1 MLCYPDI
8 NLMGGFMRVE
18 QISVLLRNEPGVLS
32 KILGTISNG
41 GINILGLTIN
51 ETAAFGEL
59 RLIVDNTQKARELLE
74 KIDVSHNIVKVIV
87 VKLPDKPG
95 ELLKIARLLSD
106 YDINIDYIYT
116 LSSGK
121 DFAFVVIK
129 SWDMPATHEIL
140 VEKDIT
146 IVPIEEILSN

>member
-1 MLCYPDI
+1 
-8 NLMGGFMRVE
+8 MRVE

-59 RLIVDNTQKARELLE
+59 RLIVDDTPKARDLLE

-87 VKLPDKPG
+87 VKLADKPG

-116 LSSGK
+116 LSGGGE
-121 DFAFVVIK
+121 FAFVVIK
-129 SWDMPATHEIL
+129 SWDMPATQEIL
-140 VEKDIT
+140 IEKAIDI
-146 IVPIEEILSN
+146 VSIEEILAK

>member
-1 MLCYPDI
+1 
-8 NLMGGFMRVE
+8 MRVE
-18 QISVLLRNEPGVLS
+18 QISVLLRNEPGVLG
-32 KILGTISNG
+32 KILGTISEG

-59 RLIVDNTQKARELLE
+59 RLIVDKTQKSRELLE

-116 LSSGK
+116 LSSGR
-121 DFAFVVIK
+121 DSAFVVIK
-129 SWDMPATHEIL
+129 SWDMPATQEIL
-140 VEKDIT
+140 LEKGIEM
-146 IVPIEEILSN
+146 VPIEEILSK

>member
-1 MLCYPDI
+1 
-8 NLMGGFMRVE
+8 MRVE

-32 KILGTISNG
+32 KILETISTG

-59 RLIVDNTQKARELLE
+59 RLIVDNTPVTRELLE

-87 VKLPDKPG
+87 VKLPDRPG

-129 SWDMPATHEIL
+129 TWDMPATHEIL
-140 VEKDIT
+140 IEKDIE
-146 IVPIEEILSN
+146 IVTMENIL